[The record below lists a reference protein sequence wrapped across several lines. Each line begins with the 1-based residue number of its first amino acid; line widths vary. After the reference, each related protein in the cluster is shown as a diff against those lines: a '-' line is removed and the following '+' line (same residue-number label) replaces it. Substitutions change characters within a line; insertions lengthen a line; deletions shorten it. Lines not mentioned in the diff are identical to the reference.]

1 MIKFDFES
9 YNNINFENA
18 NLSGV
23 MEKFLSD
30 DKMLGWYNFEN
41 KDNDEIIRYSK
52 YIRNNCDVFIVIG
65 IGGSF
70 LGSKAIIDL
79 FTPYFNRNNPE
90 IIFAGNNL
98 SSDYINDLLKYI
110 DDKKVCINVISKSG
124 NTLEP
129 LISFNVLLKYMKNK
143 YSDFRNRIFVTTNLT
158 NGKLL
163 NISKENNF
171 KVFGVPL
178 DIPGRYSVLSI
189 VGLLPIAVANID
201 INKLLNGALECKNDL
216 KNCFKYTYLRN
227 KMQKSNYF
235 VESFD
240 FYEPKFY
247 YFGEWIKQL
256 YAESQGKNSKA
267 IFPVSTIN
275 TRDLH
280 SMEQYYKGG
289 RHVIFST
296 TIFVNLNEKRHI
308 MYNSKDLNNI
318 NKIVMTSVLKT
329 RKDIINT
336 SLIELDSINEKDI
349 GYLIFFFEVSAML
362 GSYLINVNYYDQPAV
377 NDYKNAISELV

>member
-124 NTLEP
+124 NTLET